1 MLAALSIRDIVL
13 IDKLDLEF
21 GEGLSALTGET
32 GAGKSI
38 LLDALSLALGG
49 RGDASL
55 VRRGAEQ
62 GQVTATFEL
71 ASDHPVFALLS
82 ENGIALEDAVLIL
95 RRLQG
100 NDGRSRAFINDMSVS
115 VQLLRQVGRALVE
128 IHGQHDERALIDPSG
143 HRDLVDAFG
152 GLERDAAQVEARYE
166 AWVDADAAML
176 RHESEVAAA
185 RANADYLSHALDEL
199 RTIAPEPGEEEALSA
214 RRQLMMNAEKI
225 AADLNEALD
234 AIQGEGTAGARL
246 ASALRRIE
254 RQAAASGAGP
264 EGASPLTPVAEALER
279 VLSET
284 ETARETI
291 EQTLAATA
299 FEPSDLER
307 AEERLFAL
315 RALARKHRVPVDALP
330 ALMEKLEADLAAI
343 TTSETRAA
351 ELAKAA
357 TEARGAYEKAA
368 LALSKARG
376 KAARKLDKDVAGEL
390 APLKLEKA
398 RFLTQL
404 DTVDVDEGGP
414 SGIDRISFF
423 VAANPGTEPGP
434 MMKVASG
441 GELAR
446 FILALK
452 VVLASRGSAP
462 TLIFDEVES
471 GVGGATAAAVGERL
485 AGLGESVQ
493 VLAVTHAPQV
503 AALARGH
510 LRIAKEAVSTSNGE
524 AMTTR
529 VAVLEG
535 VERREEVARMLA
547 GQTITDEAR
556 AAADRL
562 MRKSA

>member
-1 MLAALSIRDIVL
+1 VLAALSIRDIVL

-38 LLDALSLALGG
+38 LLDAFSLAIGA

-55 VRRGAEQ
+55 VRRGAAQ
-62 GQVTATFEL
+62 GQVSASFEL
-71 ASDHPVFALLS
+71 SPDHSVFALLS
-82 ENGIALEDAVLIL
+82 DNGIAIEDSLLIL
-95 RRLQG
+95 RRVQG
-100 NDGRSRAFINDMSVS
+100 ADGRSRAFINDIGVS
-115 VQLLRQVGRALVE
+115 VQLLRQVGRSLAE

-152 GLERDAAQVEARYE
+152 GLSGDAKDLATRYE
-166 AWVDADAAML
+166 AWADADAMRL
-176 RHESEVAAA
+176 RHESEVAAT
-185 RANADYLSHALDEL
+185 RANADYLCHALEEL
-199 RTIAPEPGEEEALSA
+199 QTLAPEPGEEEALAA
-214 RRQLMMNAEKI
+214 RRQLMMNGEKI
-225 AADLNEALD
+225 ASELNEALD
-234 AIQGEGTAGARL
+234 ALQGEGTAGARL

-254 RQAAASGAGP
+254 RQAATSG
-264 EGASPLTPVAEALER
+264 GALNGVAEALER

-284 ETARETI
+284 ESARDKIGEA
-291 EQTLAATA
+291 LAAAA
-299 FEPSDLER
+299 FQPSDLED

-315 RALARKHRVPVDALP
+315 RAIARKHRVAVDDLP
-330 ALMEKLEADLAAI
+330 AFMQKLEAELAAVN
-343 TTSETRAA
+343 TSETKAA
-351 ELAKAA
+351 KLAKAA
-357 TEARGAYEKAA
+357 ARARAAYENSA
-368 LALSKARG
+368 LALSKARA
-376 KAARKLDKDVAGEL
+376 KAAKQLDKQVAGEL

-398 RFLTQL
+398 RFVTHIESL
-404 DTVDVDEGGP
+404 DVDEGGP
-414 SGIDRISFF
+414 SGIDRIAFF

-452 VVLASRGSAP
+452 VVLAARGAAP

-485 AGLGESVQ
+485 AGLAESVQ

-510 LRIAKEAVSTSNGE
+510 MMIAKEAIAGPEGE
-524 AMTTR
+524 AMATR
-529 VAVLEG
+529 VVVLEG
-535 VERREEVARMLA
+535 DDRREEVARMLA

>member
-21 GEGLSALTGET
+21 GAGLSALTGET

-38 LLDALSLALGG
+38 LLDAFSLAIGA

-55 VRRGAEQ
+55 VRRGVEQ

-71 ASDHPVFALLS
+71 AADHPVLALLA
-82 ENGIALEDAVLIL
+82 ENGIAIEDDVLIL
-95 RRLQG
+95 RRVQG
-100 NDGRSRAFINDMSVS
+100 NDGRSRAFINDTGVS

-143 HRDLVDAFG
+143 HRDLIDAFG
-152 GLERDAAQVEARYE
+152 GLGADAAKLAELYE
-166 AWVDADAAML
+166 AWGEADAARA
-176 RHESEVAAA
+176 RHESEIAAT
-185 RANADYLSHALDEL
+185 RANAEYVAHALEEL
-199 RTIAPEPGEEEALSA
+199 QTLAPEADEEEALAS

-225 AADLNEALD
+225 AGDLNEAMD
-234 AIQGEGTAGARL
+234 ALQGEGTAGARL
-246 ASALRRIE
+246 ASALRRLE
-254 RQAAASGAGP
+254 RQADSGGP
-264 EGASPLTPVAEALER
+264 VLTGVAETLER
-279 VLSET
+279 VLNET
-284 ETARETI
+284 NAARDKI
-291 EQTLAATA
+291 EEALALTA
-299 FEPSDLER
+299 FEPADLER

-315 RALARKHRVPVDALP
+315 RAVARKHRVRVDDLP
-330 ALMEKLEADLAAI
+330 ALTERLQAELEALD
-343 TTSETRAA
+343 TSEGRAT
-351 ELAKAA
+351 ELAEAA
-357 TEARGAYEKAA
+357 AQARKAYEQAA
-368 LALSKARG
+368 LALSKARA
-376 KAARKLDKDVAGEL
+376 KAAKRLDQEVAAEL

-398 RFLTQL
+398 RFVTHI
-404 DTVDVDEGGP
+404 DAVDLAEGGP
-414 SGIDRISFF
+414 SGVDR
-423 VAANPGTEPGP
+423 VAFWVATNPGTDPGP

-441 GELAR
+441 GELVR

-452 VVLASRGSAP
+452 VVLAARGSAP
-462 TLIFDEVES
+462 TLIFDEADS

-485 AGLGESVQ
+485 SGLADSVQ

-503 AALARGH
+503 AALAAGH
-510 LRIAKEAVSTSNGE
+510 LMIAKETVAGPKGE
-524 AMTTR
+524 AMATR

-535 VERREEVARMLA
+535 EHRREEIARMLA

>member
-55 VRRGAEQ
+55 VRKGAAQ
-62 GQVTATFEL
+62 GQVTASFDL
-71 ASDHPVFALLS
+71 SPNHPVFALLS
-82 ENGIALEDAVLIL
+82 ENGIAIEDSVLIL

-100 NDGRSRAFINDMSVS
+100 GDGRSRAFINDLGVS
-115 VQLLRQVGRALVE
+115 VQLLRQVGRVLVE

-152 GLERDAAQVEARYE
+152 GLEQDAAQLVSRYE
-166 AWVDADAAML
+166 AWADADSARL

-185 RANADYLSHALDEL
+185 RANADYLAHALEEL
-199 RTIAPEPGEEEALSA
+199 QTLSPEPGEEEALSS
-214 RRQLMMNAEKI
+214 RRQLMMSAEKI
-225 AADLNEALD
+225 ASELNEALD
-234 AIQGEGTAGARL
+234 ALQGEGTTGARL

-254 RQAAASGAGP
+254 RQATAAGAGS
-264 EGASPLTPVAEALER
+264 ASPFVAVADALER

-284 ETARETI
+284 ESAREKI
-291 EQTLAATA
+291 EETLSAMA
-299 FEPSDLER
+299 FEPGDLER
-307 AEERLFAL
+307 TEERLFAL
-315 RALARKHRVPVDALP
+315 RALARKHRVQVDALP
-330 ALMEKLEADLAAI
+330 ALQEKLAADLSAI
-343 TTSETRAA
+343 ATSESRAA
-351 ELAKAA
+351 ELAEA
-357 TEARGAYEKAA
+357 TNQAREDYEQAA
-368 LALSKARG
+368 LLLSKARA
-376 KAARKLDKDVAGEL
+376 KAAKKLDNEVEGEL

-398 RFLTQL
+398 RFLTAV
-404 DTVDVDEGGP
+404 DTVDLQEGGP
-414 SGIDRISFF
+414 AGIDRIAFF

-503 AALARGH
+503 AALAQGH
-510 LRIAKEAVSTSNGE
+510 LRIAKEAVATAKGE
-524 AMTTR
+524 YMTTR
-529 VAVLEG
+529 VAVLSDE
-535 VERREEVARMLA
+535 ERREEVARMLA

-562 MRKSA
+562 LRKSA

>member
-55 VRRGAEQ
+55 VRKGAAQ
-62 GQVTATFEL
+62 GQVTASFDL
-71 ASDHPVFALLS
+71 APNHPVFALLS
-82 ENGIALEDAVLIL
+82 ENGIAIEDSVLIL

-100 NDGRSRAFINDMSVS
+100 GDGRSRAFINDLGVS
-115 VQLLRQVGRALVE
+115 VQLLRQVGRVLVE

-152 GLERDAAQVEARYE
+152 GLEQDAAQLVSRYE
-166 AWVDADAAML
+166 AWADADSARL

-185 RANADYLSHALDEL
+185 RANADYLAHALEEL
-199 RTIAPEPGEEEALSA
+199 QTLSPEPGEEEALSS
-214 RRQLMMNAEKI
+214 RRQLMMSAEKI
-225 AADLNEALD
+225 ASELNEALD
-234 AIQGEGTAGARL
+234 ALQGEGTTGARL

-254 RQAAASGAGP
+254 RQATAAGAGS
-264 EGASPLTPVAEALER
+264 ASPFVAVADALER

-284 ETARETI
+284 ESAREKI
-291 EQTLAATA
+291 EETLSAMA
-299 FEPSDLER
+299 FEPGDLER
-307 AEERLFAL
+307 TEERLFAL
-315 RALARKHRVPVDALP
+315 RALARKHRVQVDALP
-330 ALMEKLEADLAAI
+330 ALQEKLAADLSAI
-343 TTSETRAA
+343 ATSESRAA
-351 ELAKAA
+351 ELAEAA
-357 TEARGAYEKAA
+357 KQAREDYEQAA
-368 LALSKARG
+368 LVLSKARA
-376 KAARKLDKDVAGEL
+376 KAAKKLDNEVGGEL

-398 RFLTQL
+398 RFLTAV
-404 DTVDVDEGGP
+404 DTVDLQEGGP
-414 SGIDRISFF
+414 AGIDRIAFF

-503 AALARGH
+503 AALAQGH
-510 LRIAKEAVSTSNGE
+510 LRIAKEAVATAKGE
-524 AMTTR
+524 YMTTR
-529 VAVLEG
+529 VAVLSDE
-535 VERREEVARMLA
+535 ERREEVARMLA

-562 MRKSA
+562 LRKSA